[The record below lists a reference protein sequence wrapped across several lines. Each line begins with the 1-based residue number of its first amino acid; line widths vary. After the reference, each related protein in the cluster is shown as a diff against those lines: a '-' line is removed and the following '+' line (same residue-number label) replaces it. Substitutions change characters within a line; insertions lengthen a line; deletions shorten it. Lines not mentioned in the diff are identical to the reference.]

1 MTILDDE
8 FDLDLRLSVASP
20 EPSRPGAGRA
30 DPRAETDDDTV
41 APQQTCPAD
50 TCELGCETQTC
61 PEETCG
67 CNTSETCDQRIE
79 DCGGGITFGPYC
91 EDASGGED
99 SCDACPPPG
108 SDMCPDPPD
117 VD

>member
-1 MTILDDE
+1 MSTFEDE
-8 FDLDLRLSVASP
+8 FDLDIRLSVANGDP
-20 EPSRPGAGRA
+20 AMGGGGQAFGGADR
-30 DPRAETDDDTV
+30 EDDTA
-41 APQQTCPAD
+41 APQQTCPVD
-50 TCELGCETQTC
+50 TCDLGCETQTC

-79 DCGGGITFGPYC
+79 DCAGGGTFGPYC

-99 SCDACPPPG
+99 SCDACPPGG
-108 SDMCPDPPD
+108 SDVCGDPPD